1 MKYFRNMLFFYSS
14 FLEKSG
20 RIEYG
25 IYAFFTILMQ
35 MLAFYL
41 YQTIDLNNET
51 ILHLF
56 YSCFIVLFTFV
67 PMQAVTARRLRDLN
81 AKPIFIIFNFIPV
94 LNVVFIAFLLFAK
107 PKRN

>member
-20 RIEYG
+20 RVEYG

-35 MLAFYL
+35 MFALHL

-51 ILHLF
+51 ILHFF

-81 AKPIFIIFNFIPV
+81 TNPAFLIFNFIPV
-94 LNVVFIAFLLFAK
+94 LNIVFIAFLLLAK
-107 PKRN
+107 KTKA

>member
-1 MKYFRNMLFFYSS
+1 MLFFYSS

-35 MLAFYL
+35 MLALYL
-41 YQTIDLNNET
+41 YQTINLNNET
-51 ILHLF
+51 ILHIF

-67 PMQAVTARRLRDLN
+67 PMQATTARRLRDLN
-81 AKPIFIIFNFIPV
+81 ANPAFLIFNFIPV
-94 LNVVFIAFLLFAK
+94 LNIVFIAFLLLARSK
-107 PKRN
+107 K